1 MPMLPRRSRPAT
13 QPAVVALGR
22 PRLDGSGWPADGPIG
37 RGDGFQVR
45 TLHELAQ
52 RSAYEPEAHI
62 VGGMLL
68 EAALPSVGTG
78 AVPADEPYLERVYR
92 TAARM
97 GAGLAIVGRG
107 LPEAGDGAVDRLLAA
122 ALWQARR
129 GLPAMPAEREAVAA
143 WFLLAGFH
151 LARGGPE
158 RSAVELAA
166 LLAGLPRSGTGP

>member
-1 MPMLPRRSRPAT
+1 MPMLPRRSRRPA
-13 QPAVVALGR
+13 PPPDVVAVGR
-22 PRLDGSGWPADGPIG
+22 PRLDGSGWPEEVPTG

-45 TLHELAQ
+45 TLHEMAQ

-68 EAALPSVGTG
+68 EAALPALDTDVP
-78 AVPADEPYLERVYR
+78 PADAPYLEQVYR

-97 GAGLAIVGRG
+97 GAGLAMVGRG
-107 LPEAGDGAVDRLLAA
+107 LPDPGGAAVDRRLAA

-129 GLPAMPAEREAVAA
+129 ALPAMPAERTAVAA

-158 RSAVELAA
+158 RAEAELAA
-166 LLAGLPRSGTGP
+166 LLADLRRA